1 MDLITHCRRLR
12 EIGNTELID
21 YERNF
26 YIDGDLTSFIQGV
39 RKYYEKNFLLELLKN
54 YSLRE
59 TIKSITGLDLREKD
73 ISQYETIISDHIKSL
88 GTEIT
93 LKYATEKFDLL
104 YLIAEKYDFEVAQKR
119 SKLIDKLI
127 EAIKK
132 RSDKRINTIC
142 HEYNEIIF
150 ENRQLIQKFYN
161 STVVDYSKVSKMN

>member
-1 MDLITHCRRLR
+1 
-12 EIGNTELID
+12 
-21 YERNF
+21 
-26 YIDGDLTSFIQGV
+26 
-39 RKYYEKNFLLELLKN
+39 
-54 YSLRE
+54 
-59 TIKSITGLDLREKD
+59 
-73 ISQYETIISDHIKSL
+73 
-88 GTEIT
+88 
-93 LKYATEKFDLL
+93 
-104 YLIAEKYDFEVAQKR
+104 YDFEVAQKR